1 VVTAGA
7 ESRLWLAPSE
17 EEDEEDEA
25 VAADRFDDAALLVVE
40 PAEAPIDPVSAIRP
54 KASAKAASAATA
66 TRLRILLIRCL
77 RFSDIGG
84 T

>member
-7 ESRLWLAPSE
+7 ESWLWLDLS
-17 EEDEEDEA
+17 EDEA
-25 VAADRFDDAALLVVE
+25 WVADRFDDEVLLAVA
-40 PAEAPIDPVSAIRP
+40 PAEAPIDPVSAIKP
-54 KASAKAASAATA
+54 KASAKTASAATT